1 MPLLLQINSFDQS
14 GKEGKPGESVQPGGL
29 DENEPKMAA
38 PGHGRQRDQHRQQP
52 AATRLRRL
60 PEILHGHVFLL
71 SQGHLRQT

>member
-38 PGHGRQRDQHRQQP
+38 PGHGRQRDQHCQ
-52 AATRLRRL
+52 
-60 PEILHGHVFLL
+60 
-71 SQGHLRQT
+71 